1 MSSVVKNTLPDEWG
15 EIHLGEVAQIK
26 GGKRLPR
33 GEKLVENKTP
43 YPYIRVADFNDYGGV
58 NDSGIKYITTEVYEQ
73 IKRYTISSS
82 DVYIS
87 IAGTIGKTGVISNDL
102 NGANLTENAAKVVIN
117 NLGELSTRFLYYF
130 TLTGGFEAQIKEK
143 TKIVAQPKLALT
155 RLREVL
161 IPIPPHSEQKRIVGK
176 IDTLFAKIDK
186 AISLTEESL
195 VQAKNLLPSVLE
207 EVFEKG
213 KADGWEEKK
222 LGEVLKIDRGGSPRP
237 IKDYLTEDENGLNW
251 IKISDATKSISDK
264 YIYETKQRIKPEG
277 LHKTRFVKE
286 GDFILSNSMSFGK
299 PYIMKTEGCIHDGWL
314 SLKILDSSCL
324 ETDFLYFVLL
334 SPSIYGTFKFLSAGT
349 TVKNLNKEIVASVPI
364 SFPRLDEQKEI
375 VSMLDKVSQQSN
387 KTQSKLEEQ
396 LAYLKQLKS
405 SVLSKAFKGEL

>member
-1 MSSVVKNTLPDEWG
+1 MNSVEENTLPNGWEEKSFNEVFDVRDGTHDSPKYVEKG
-15 EIHLGEVAQIK
+15 FPLITSKNLKNGHLNF
-26 GGKRLPR
+26 
-33 GEKLVENKTP
+33 EK
-43 YPYIRVADFNDYGGV
+43 
-58 NDSGIKYITTEVYEQ
+58 IKYISEIDYES
-73 IKRYTISSS
+73 INKRSKV
-82 DVYIS
+82 DVGDILFAM
-87 IAGTIGKTGVISNDL
+87 IGTIGN
-102 NGANLTENAAKVVIN
+102 
-117 NLGELSTRFLYYF
+117 
-130 TLTGGFEAQIKEK
+130 
-143 TKIVAQPKLALT
+143 P
-155 RLREVL
+155 VL
-161 IPIPPHSEQKRIVGK
+161 ITNQPNYAIKNVALFKKKSCDVLMTFFKYFLLNPIVIDKMTNEAKGATQKFVGLNYLRSFKIPLPTLEEQKRIVSK

-186 AISLTEESL
+186 ALSLTEESL
-195 VQAKNLLPSVLE
+195 KQAKNLLPSVLE

-222 LGEVLKIDRGGSPRP
+222 LGELLKIDRGGSPRP

-264 YIYETKQRIKPEG
+264 YIYKTKQRIKPEG

-334 SPSIYGTFKFLSAGT
+334 SPCIYSTFKFLSAGT

-375 VSMLDKVSQQSN
+375 VSMLDKVSEQS
-387 KTQSKLEEQ
+387 KQTQIKLEEQ

-405 SVLSKAFKGEL
+405 SILSKAFKGEL